1 RGSAQRRSGC
11 GVERRRRARR
21 DLRTA
26 RFRGDIVTIRIVL
39 ADDHRIILEGLEQLF
54 SREKDIEVV
63 GTATN
68 GEDAL
73 DAVRNKK
80 PDILVLDINMP
91 KGNGLWVLK
100 NVHTEKIQTRVVL
113 LTATLDDDEV
123 LEAMQSGVS
132 GLVLKEA
139 AAVNLVD
146 TVRRVQRG
154 ERALEPTLVSRALDR
169 LSQREEAK
177 KIVEILSRRETEIV
191 KMVATGLRNKE
202 IAMKLS
208 IGEGTVKTHLH
219 TIYEKLGVHG

>member
-1 RGSAQRRSGC
+1 M
-11 GVERRRRARR
+11 
-21 DLRTA
+21 
-26 RFRGDIVTIRIVL
+26 TIRIVL

-54 SREKDIEVV
+54 RREQDFEVI

-73 DAVRNKK
+73 AAVRAKR
-80 PDILVLDINMP
+80 PDVLVLDINMP

-100 NVHTEKIQTRVVL
+100 NVHTEKLKTRVVL

-154 ERALEPTLVSRALDR
+154 ERALEPMLVSRALER
-169 LSQREEAK
+169 LSQREEAR
-177 KIVEILSRRETEIV
+177 KIVEVLSKRETEIV
-191 KMVATGLRNKE
+191 KMVASGLRNKE
-202 IAMKLS
+202 IALKLS

-219 TIYEKLGVHG
+219 TIYEKLGVHGRVELAMYALERGII

>member
-1 RGSAQRRSGC
+1 MIK
-11 GVERRRRARR
+11 
-21 DLRTA
+21 L
-26 RFRGDIVTIRIVL
+26 VL

-54 SREKDIEVV
+54 KREKDFEVV
-63 GTATN
+63 ATATT

-73 DAVRNKK
+73 AAVRKHK
-80 PDILVLDINMP
+80 PQILVLDIQMP

-100 NVHTEKIQTRVVL
+100 NVHTEKLPTRVVL
-113 LTATLDDDEV
+113 LTATLDEDEV

-139 AAVNLVD
+139 AAVNLVE

-177 KIVEILSRRETEIV
+177 KIVEVLSKRETEIV
-191 KMVATGLRNKE
+191 KMVAEGLRNKE
-202 IAMKLS
+202 IALKLN

-219 TIYEKLGVHG
+219 TIYEKLGVHGRVELAMYAIEHGMI

>member
-1 RGSAQRRSGC
+1 
-11 GVERRRRARR
+11 
-21 DLRTA
+21 
-26 RFRGDIVTIRIVL
+26 VTIRIVL

-54 SREKDIEVV
+54 RREKDFEVI

-73 DAVRNKK
+73 ATVRAKR
-80 PDILVLDINMP
+80 PDVLVLDINMP

-100 NVHTEKIQTRVVL
+100 SVHTEKLKTRVVL

-154 ERALEPTLVSRALDR
+154 ERALEPMLVSRALER
-169 LSQREEAK
+169 LSQREEAR
-177 KIVEILSRRETEIV
+177 KIVEVLSKRETEIV
-191 KMVATGLRNKE
+191 KMVASGLRNKE
-202 IAMKLS
+202 IALKLS

-219 TIYEKLGVHG
+219 TIYETLGVPGRVELAMYALERGII

>member
-1 RGSAQRRSGC
+1 
-11 GVERRRRARR
+11 VIK
-21 DLRTA
+21 L
-26 RFRGDIVTIRIVL
+26 VL

-54 SREKDIEVV
+54 RREKDFEVV
-63 GTATN
+63 ATATT

-73 DAVRNKK
+73 AAVRKHK
-80 PDILVLDINMP
+80 PQILVLDIQMP

-100 NVHTEKIQTRVVL
+100 NVHTEKLPTRVVL
-113 LTATLDDDEV
+113 LTATLDEDEV

-139 AAVNLVD
+139 AAVNLVE

-177 KIVEILSRRETEIV
+177 KIVEVLSKRETEIV
-191 KMVATGLRNKE
+191 KMVAAGLRNKE
-202 IAMKLS
+202 IALKLN

-219 TIYEKLGVHG
+219 TIYEKLGVHGRVELAMYAIERGII

>member
-1 RGSAQRRSGC
+1 
-11 GVERRRRARR
+11 
-21 DLRTA
+21 L
-26 RFRGDIVTIRIVL
+26 TIRLIL

-54 SREKDIEVV
+54 RREKDFEVI

-73 DAVRNKK
+73 AAVRTKR
-80 PDILVLDINMP
+80 PDVLVLDINMP

-100 NVHTEKIQTRVVL
+100 SVHTEKLKTRVVL

-154 ERALEPTLVSRALDR
+154 ERALEPMLVSRALDR

-177 KIVEILSRRETEIV
+177 KIVEVLSKRETEIV
-191 KMVATGLRNKE
+191 KMVAAGLRNKE
-202 IAMKLS
+202 IAFKLS

-219 TIYEKLGVHG
+219 TIYEKLGVHGRVELAMYALERGII

>member
-1 RGSAQRRSGC
+1 
-11 GVERRRRARR
+11 V
-21 DLRTA
+21 T
-26 RFRGDIVTIRIVL
+26 TIRLVL

-54 SREKDIEVV
+54 RREKDFEVI

-73 DAVRNKK
+73 AAVRAKR
-80 PDILVLDINMP
+80 PDVLVLDINMP

-100 NVHTEKIQTRVVL
+100 SVHTEKLKTRVVL

-154 ERALEPTLVSRALDR
+154 ERALEPMLVSRALER

-177 KIVEILSRRETEIV
+177 KIVEVLSKRETEIV
-191 KMVATGLRNKE
+191 KMVAAGLRNKE
-202 IAMKLS
+202 IALKLS

-219 TIYEKLGVHG
+219 TIYEKLGVHGRVELAMYALERGII

>member
-1 RGSAQRRSGC
+1 
-11 GVERRRRARR
+11 VIK
-21 DLRTA
+21 L
-26 RFRGDIVTIRIVL
+26 VL

-54 SREKDIEVV
+54 RREKDFEVV
-63 GTATN
+63 ATATT

-73 DAVRNKK
+73 AAVRKHK
-80 PDILVLDINMP
+80 PQILVLDIQMP

-100 NVHTEKIQTRVVL
+100 NVHTEKLPTRVVL
-113 LTATLDDDEV
+113 LTATLDEDEV

-139 AAVNLVD
+139 AAVNLVE

-177 KIVEILSRRETEIV
+177 KIVEVLSKRETEIV
-191 KMVATGLRNKE
+191 KMVAAGLRNKE
-202 IAMKLS
+202 IALKLN

-219 TIYEKLGVHG
+219 TIYEKLSVHGRVELAMYAIERGII

>member
-1 RGSAQRRSGC
+1 
-11 GVERRRRARR
+11 VIK
-21 DLRTA
+21 L
-26 RFRGDIVTIRIVL
+26 VL

-54 SREKDIEVV
+54 RREKDFEVV
-63 GTATN
+63 ATATT

-73 DAVRNKK
+73 AAVRKHK
-80 PDILVLDINMP
+80 PQILVLDIQMP

-100 NVHTEKIQTRVVL
+100 NVHTEKLPTRVVL
-113 LTATLDDDEV
+113 LTATLDEDEV

-139 AAVNLVD
+139 AAVNLVE

-169 LSQREEAK
+169 LSQREDAK
-177 KIVEILSRRETEIV
+177 KIVEVLSKRETEIV
-191 KMVATGLRNKE
+191 KMVAAGLRNKE
-202 IAMKLS
+202 IALKLN

-219 TIYEKLGVHG
+219 TIYEKLSVHGRVELAMYAIERGII

>member
-1 RGSAQRRSGC
+1 
-11 GVERRRRARR
+11 
-21 DLRTA
+21 
-26 RFRGDIVTIRIVL
+26 VTIRLVL

-54 SREKDIEVV
+54 RREKDFEVI

-73 DAVRNKK
+73 ATVRSKK
-80 PDILVLDINMP
+80 PDVLVLDINMP

-100 NVHTEKIQTRVVL
+100 SVHTEKLKTRVVL

-154 ERALEPTLVSRALDR
+154 ERALEPMLVSRALER

-177 KIVEILSRRETEIV
+177 KIVEVLSKRETEIV
-191 KMVATGLRNKE
+191 KMVTAGLRNKE
-202 IAMKLS
+202 IALKLS

-219 TIYEKLGVHG
+219 TIYEKLGVHGRVELAMYALERGII

>member
-1 RGSAQRRSGC
+1 
-11 GVERRRRARR
+11 
-21 DLRTA
+21 
-26 RFRGDIVTIRIVL
+26 VTIRLVL

-54 SREKDIEVV
+54 RREKDFEVIA
-63 GTATN
+63 TATN

-73 DAVRNKK
+73 AAVRTNR
-80 PDILVLDINMP
+80 PDVLVLDINMP

-100 NVHTEKIQTRVVL
+100 SVHTEKLKTRVVL

-146 TVRRVQRG
+146 TVRKVQRG
-154 ERALEPTLVSRALDR
+154 ERALEPMLVTRALDR

-177 KIVEILSRRETEIV
+177 KIVETLSRRETEIV
-191 KMVATGLRNKE
+191 KMVAAGLRNKE
-202 IAMKLS
+202 IATKLT

-219 TIYEKLGVHG
+219 TIYEKLGVHGRVELAMYALERGII